1 MDDMLFLLLLC
12 CLLSARGQEADD
24 HWLDPYDMLN
34 YDSSTKTMRKPPEPT
49 TFTNVATKRR
59 EYVQD
64 QNQDQPEL
72 TSCNHQV
79 EDLQRQIEDQKKAMF
94 LMSQQPS
101 CNPVFKRFLTR
112 LLKGIERLGVPTDSS
127 DVFYDAKIKLSK
139 QAMTEIQSLLE
150 GEERWRTGALDNAL
164 SQILVDFK
172 QHDYEAWKWRFED
185 FFGVEL
191 DTVLKI
197 MILALIISTIIC
209 TQLWSTVSWLVQF
222 RRMFAVCFFVSI
234 IWNWFYLYQTAF
246 AKHQNDIVQMEN
258 FNEKCTGVK
267 KINWRDNLKEWFRT
281 TWTLQDDPCKKY
293 YEVLMVNPLLLVPP
307 TKAISV
313 TLTTFITEPLK
324 HFGQGISEFLR
335 ELLRD
340 LPVTLQIPVLITI
353 VLSILVVI
361 YVSVHAA
368 FQHGIMAPFRRP
380 RRDPP
385 PAELEHNQRPPPR
398 IENRDYLAGGDAPT
412 HAPPLAIAQQHIP
425 RQQGDNAIV
434 DRNNFHRRRP
444 NRVKEERAPV
454 GVETLKAADPRFSE
468 DELDGEQH
476 EESVKAENTS
486 VNSGSED
493 QRETREEVEK
503 ENAAAKKD
511 QPKNQQT
518 ESNLSQAKK
527 KGSKDELR
535 RNATVEPPQPA
546 DMQPSQTNV
555 QDPGASGEEKTQSIS
570 LTRIET
576 VGVPVQE
583 TSQTAE

>member
-191 DTVLKI
+191 DTVLK
-197 MILALIISTIIC
+197 
-209 TQLWSTVSWLVQF
+209 
-222 RRMFAVCFFVSI
+222 
-234 IWNWFYLYQTAF
+234 TAF

>member
-1 MDDMLFLLLLC
+1 MLFLLLLC
-12 CLLSARGQEADD
+12 YLSLSARGQEADD
-24 HWLDPYDMLN
+24 DWLDPYDMLN
-34 YDSSTKTMRKPPEPT
+34 YDSSTKTMKKPPEYECT
-49 TFTNVATKRR
+49 ESHLDCFTF
-59 EYVQD
+59 
-64 QNQDQPEL
+64 
-72 TSCNHQV
+72 
-79 EDLQRQIEDQKKAMF
+79 
-94 LMSQQPS
+94 
-101 CNPVFKRFLTR
+101 PVFKRFLSR
-112 LLKGIERLGVPTDSS
+112 LLKEIQRLGVPTDSS

-139 QAMTEIQSLLE
+139 QAMTEIESLLD
-150 GEERWRTGALDNAL
+150 GEDRWRTGALDNAV

-172 QHDYEAWKWRFED
+172 QHDYEGWKWRFED
-185 FFGVEL
+185 SFGVEL

-197 MILALIISTIIC
+197 MILVLIISTIIC
-209 TQLWSTVSWLVQF
+209 TQLWSAVSWLVQF
-222 RRMFAVCFFVSI
+222 RRMFAVSFFVSI

-313 TLTTFITEPLK
+313 TITTFITEPLK

-335 ELLRD
+335 ELLKD

-353 VLSILVVI
+353 VVM
-361 YVSVHAA
+361 YGSVHAA

-398 IENRDYLAGGDAPT
+398 IENRDYLAGGDAPA

-425 RQQGDNAIV
+425 RQQGDNARL
-434 DRNNFHRRRP
+434 DRNHIHCRRP
-444 NRVKEERAPV
+444 NRVKEEKAPI

-476 EESVKAENTS
+476 EERLEVENAS
-486 VNSGSED
+486 ANSGSED
-493 QRETREEVEK
+493 QQEAPEEVRK
-503 ENAAAKKD
+503 ENAAAQKD

-518 ESNLSQAKK
+518 ESNSSQAKK
-527 KGSKDELR
+527 KQIQTKQTGSKDEPR
-535 RNATVEPPQPA
+535 KDVAVKSPQPA
-546 DMQPSQTNV
+546 DIQPSQTDV
-555 QDPGASGEEKTQSIS
+555 QVSCF
-570 LTRIET
+570 
-576 VGVPVQE
+576 
-583 TSQTAE
+583 